1 MATPSGTKK
10 WLCNVYH
17 FFQNSIFCYNSYYE
31 SNRYNK
37 FGYG

>member
-17 FFQNSIFCYNSYYE
+17 FFQNGIFCYNSYYE